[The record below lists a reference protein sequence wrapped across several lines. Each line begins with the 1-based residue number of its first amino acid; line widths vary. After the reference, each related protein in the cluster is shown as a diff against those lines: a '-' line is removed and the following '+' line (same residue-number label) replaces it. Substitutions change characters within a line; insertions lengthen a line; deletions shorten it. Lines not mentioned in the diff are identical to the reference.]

1 MSQALSSSPTGV
13 PLKQI
18 HALVSASAV
27 ASLSKDAAMGALRTA
42 MHKYGPDHPCH
53 EVDNA
58 PMLQSLMKQLHWHE
72 PPQLPG
78 QAAQAADHSKGELR
92 KVHSSIRSLEKQLAN
107 LSTQVSHASSHGPDH
122 VVLSK
127 QSIHELNDQLNAIQ
141 TQSLEELV
149 EGRHAEKKEGQ
160 PSKPSKARLPPSKPK
175 RSSNKAFKKQ
185 QNQANESEPPTRDKS
200 PRKVPSE
207 LSARAAA
214 LHKE

>member
-53 EVDNA
+53 EVPNA
-58 PMLQSLMKQLHWHE
+58 SMLQGLMKQLHWHD

-78 QAAQAADHSKGELR
+78 QVPAQAPDHSKGELR

-107 LSTQVSHASSHGPDH
+107 LSTQVSRAPHDPDH
-122 VVLSK
+122 VILSK

-149 EGRHAEKKEGQ
+149 EGTHTEKKQIQ
-160 PSKPSKARLPPSKPK
+160 PIQSSKARSPPNKPK
-175 RSSNKAFKKQ
+175 RSANKAFNKQ
-185 QNQANESEPPTRDKS
+185 QSKESQSPTRAKS
-200 PRKVPSE
+200 PSKSPNNSE

-214 LHKE
+214 LHK

>member
-58 PMLQSLMKQLHWHE
+58 SMLQGLMKQLHWHD

-78 QAAQAADHSKGELR
+78 QVPAQAPDHSKGELR

-107 LSTQVSHASSHGPDH
+107 LSTQVSQASPVHNPDH

-149 EGRHAEKKEGQ
+149 GGTHTEKKQSQ
-160 PSKPSKARLPPSKPK
+160 PIQSSKTRLPPSKPK
-175 RSSNKAFKKQ
+175 RSSNKAFDKQ
-185 QNQANESEPPTRDKS
+185 QSKESPTRAKS
-200 PRKVPSE
+200 PSKVPSE

-214 LHKE
+214 LHK